1 MYKKAT
7 EHERQLKYNYA
18 RTNSETT
25 RISWWPECSVSGAS
39 MMQARWDLI
48 TCVMGPRRWQ
58 WDRGTWGG
66 DWRHPGGANGW
77 LTLMPATQTATSC
90 AMPHH
95 GTIWWWGKHRE
106 AVHIKRGRTGYQ
118 LGGGGWAKRHA
129 LWLQVAIQW
138 HCHYSRTGCWC
149 LQQWACPTWCEG
161 REVTFF
167 LVIINRGVI
176 ALGGCRGT
184 HAGGLGQ
191 RGSC

>member
-1 MYKKAT
+1 M
-7 EHERQLKYNYA
+7 LG
-18 RTNSETT
+18 TNSETT
-25 RISWWPECSVSGAS
+25 RVSWWPECSVRGAS
-39 MMQARWDLI
+39 MTQASWDLI
-48 TCVMGPRRWQ
+48 TCMMGPRRWQ

-66 DWRHPGGANGW
+66 KRMHPGGTNGW

-95 GTIWWWGKHRE
+95 CTIWWWGEHRE

-118 LGGGGWAKRHA
+118 LGGGGWTKWHA

-138 HCHYSRTGCWC
+138 HCHYGRTGCWC
-149 LQQWACPTWCEG
+149 LQQWACPTWREG
-161 REVTFF
+161 REVAFF
-167 LVIINRGVI
+167 LIIINRGVI

-184 HAGGLGQ
+184 HAGGLSQ